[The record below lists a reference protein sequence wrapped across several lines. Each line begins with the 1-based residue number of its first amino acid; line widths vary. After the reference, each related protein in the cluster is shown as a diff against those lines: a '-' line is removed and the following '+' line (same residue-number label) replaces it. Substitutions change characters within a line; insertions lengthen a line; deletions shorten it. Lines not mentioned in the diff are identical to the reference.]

1 MINRRFNIVI
11 ITLVLFL
18 LPGLAKADYFLSGSF
33 FSSETDINKL
43 PLEVSSITF
52 GLNDRL
58 YLLDKREEKI
68 QIYSPEGILEKEI
81 HSKAEVITVDPWGN
95 IYAVTRGRFVDRF
108 DPLGKYIN
116 SIILESKD
124 TIYDFISYSGFIS
137 VDERGYIYVVN
148 ASSGKVSIYSP
159 TGRFVGD
166 LVKSGYG
173 ASELTMVNAVAID
186 SRGNIYV
193 AGSLPKS
200 TVSRFEPNYIVI
212 KRMDYQGHQNMTF
225 GPIINAF
232 IGGIVV
238 DRLGN
243 LYVLDTSSCYVYKF
257 DKRGALVTRFFAGRG
272 ATCIA
277 IRSDGYIAIGYGGE
291 VKLFH
296 LSRLMKVIDNAN
308 RALIDGNYDLSIR
321 YWNEALRLNNYMKFI
336 HSGLGE
342 TFLYMKDYRSA
353 LREFKLAEDKFR
365 YSNTVVLYR
374 REIFYRYIILWG
386 VSFLIITNALIFW
399 GRRLLLIVFN
409 NIFGRMIY
417 SPVRALLEV
426 KGRPVYLGFA
436 LLITLAFVDALN
448 RKFTNYIFQP
458 TLEDINYLFFRRLL
472 MFSGLWFVSG
482 TVFYSIGEIF
492 DGMGTWK
499 QCMVTTIFCIVPYI
513 LFSFPVSLISNL
525 LTFQEKIYYDY
536 ARQGLMIW
544 SCVLFFINVY
554 TTQQLSP
561 TRNLLISFLTAL
573 GLVFAISIILFL
585 QGINRELWG
594 FMKDIYLEA
603 WYRLVGY

>member
-1 MINRRFNIVI
+1 MIDRRFNIVI
-11 ITLVLFL
+11 ITLILFL
-18 LPGLAKADYFLSGSF
+18 MPGFAKADYFLTGSF
-33 FSSETDINKL
+33 FSSETNISKL
-43 PLEVSSITF
+43 PLEVSSIVF
-52 GLNDRL
+52 GNNDRL

-68 QIYSPEGILEKEI
+68 QIYSSDGVLEREI
-81 HSKAEVITVDPWGN
+81 PSKAEVITVDPWGYL
-95 IYAVTRGRFVDRF
+95 YAVTKGRFVDRF
-108 DPLGKYIN
+108 DPFGKYID
-116 SIILESKD
+116 SITLESKD
-124 TIYDFISYSGFIS
+124 NIYEFISYSGFVS

-148 ASSGKVSIYSP
+148 TSSGKVSIYSP
-159 TGRFVGD
+159 TGAFVGD

-173 ASELTMVNAVAID
+173 TYDLTMVNAVAID

-193 AGSLPKS
+193 AGSLPRS

-212 KRMDYQGHQNMTF
+212 KRMNYQGHSNMTF

-238 DRLGN
+238 DQLEN

-257 DKRGALVTRFFAGRG
+257 DKRGALVTRFFVGRG

-296 LSRLMKVIDNAN
+296 PSRLMKVIDKAN
-308 RALIDGNYDLSIR
+308 ESLLEGDYDLSVK

-342 TFLYMKDYRSA
+342 TYLYMKEYRSA
-353 LREFKLAEDKFR
+353 LREFKLAEDKSR

-374 REIFYRYIILWG
+374 REIFYRYMILWG
-386 VSFLIITNALIFW
+386 ILFLIVINILVFW
-399 GRRLLLIVFN
+399 SRKLSVIFN
-409 NIFGRMIY
+409 NIVGRMIY
-417 SPVRALLEV
+417 SPIKALLEV
-426 KGRPVYLGFA
+426 REKPVYLGFI
-436 LLITLAFVDALN
+436 LLIALAFIDALN

-482 TVFYSIGEIF
+482 TVFYSVGEIL

-513 LFSFPVSLISNL
+513 LFSFPISLLSNL

-536 ARQGLMIW
+536 ARQGLMLW
-544 SCVLFFINVY
+544 CGVLFFINVY
-554 TTQQLSP
+554 TTQQLSS
-561 TRNLLISFLTAL
+561 TKNLLIFSLTAL
-573 GLVFAISIILFL
+573 GLVFAISIVLFL
-585 QGINRELWG
+585 QGINRELWA
-594 FMKDIYLEA
+594 FIKDVYLEA